1 MSQKENITF
10 VLDVAATGTG
20 QEYFGF
26 DERMTCVGAT
36 YVNEAE
42 ITGNNTNFRSF
53 YIQDGAGTKT
63 YFQYRTNLTNQGTIP
78 AKTVVNFVAGAN
90 VDEATHEAGSS
101 FRLYTDHDGG
111 SGKAADGTLI
121 IQFEKARKYS

>member
-1 MSQKENITF
+1 MGKENISF
-10 VLDVAATGTG
+10 VLDVAATAVG

-26 DERMTCVGAT
+26 DERYRVVGAT

-63 YFQYRTNLTNQGTIP
+63 YFSYRTNLTNQGTIP
-78 AKTVVNFVAGAN
+78 AKTVVNFVAGAD
-90 VDEATHEAGSS
+90 VADATHEAGAS
-101 FRLYTDHDGG
+101 FRIYTDHEGA

-121 IQFEKARKYS
+121 IQLEKARLVT